1 RPAACGGSGSC
12 RCPPAQRLARGPRAE
27 VREVIARLSGIVL
40 EKREDA
46 AVLDVQG
53 VGYLIH
59 LSLQSMAHMPPEGAR
74 AQLRCHTHV
83 REDALQ
89 LFGFVSSEE
98 EELFR
103 LLIAVS
109 GVGPKLAMNILSG
122 MPATE
127 LAAAILHG
135 ELARLTKIPGVGKKT
150 AERLM
155 VELKDRIATSGL
167 AAGARSSQASLAGAA
182 DAALLSALMNLGY
195 RPAAAER
202 TAEAVRRNRGAP
214 VGWCAYARR
223 VDLPKLQRSP
233 SLACDDAADVWSIPC
248 FFVKAGFRGK
258 GIARAL
264 LRHALRSIRLAGG
277 RTAEAYPVQPPAT
290 NASA

>member
-1 RPAACGGSGSC
+1 
-12 RCPPAQRLARGPRAE
+12 
-27 VREVIARLSGIVL
+27 VIARLSGIVL

-53 VGYLIH
+53 VGYLVH

-122 MPATE
+122 MPAPE

-150 AERLM
+150 AERLV

-167 AAGARSSQASLAGAA
+167 AAGARSSQAPLAAAA
-182 DAALLSALMNLGY
+182 DAALLSALVNLGY

-202 TAEAVRRNRGAP
+202 TAETVRRNLGAAAPLEDQLREALRVIAGAP
-214 VGWCAYARR
+214 
-223 VDLPKLQRSP
+223 
-233 SLACDDAADVWSIPC
+233 
-248 FFVKAGFRGK
+248 
-258 GIARAL
+258 
-264 LRHALRSIRLAGG
+264 
-277 RTAEAYPVQPPAT
+277 
-290 NASA
+290 